1 MKRTH
6 FLLSF
11 LLTALISLPLSAASK
26 DYWFFSKEDI
36 KVIRMASNTEWGQ
49 QITGTLKRSVA
60 KRLKNPLD
68 APVSEGGYKHHYF
81 CPVHDTEFVF
91 DWKKP
96 TEHYCKLCGK
106 YYTGVKKYDMAWI
119 DNLHKINMSYLTS
132 CTFLYLITGEPEYA
146 GYISDM
152 LYDYSTHYPDYKEH
166 AVRKS
171 AFEESAGKMFSQSL
185 DESIWMAEAARAFV
199 TVKKL
204 IPKSQQESIR
214 SRLFAPAAELIKR
227 KRKTNNWQT
236 WHNCALAS
244 LGVALEDDELIKYA
258 LESPTYGFTDV
269 LDKNLMPD
277 GWWGEGSVSYHFY
290 PLRAMILTAEAVRC
304 RGINLYD
311 ERIYSM
317 FDAPVRGTY
326 SNLDYVAHNDGWY
339 GTSLTSN
346 ARLYGYA
353 YRRYNKDSL
362 FASVCNLCMTG
373 NSKLKGHEWLFCPDV
388 TGEVANICQE
398 SSVFE
403 HIGYAVLRSGKN
415 SAVMKFGP
423 HGGWHGHPD
432 KLSITLHDGEK
443 EILPDLGSPAYGV
456 PDHKLWYKKT
466 IAHNTV
472 TVDGEDQLPSTGK
485 LVKFENR
492 KDGGYIE
499 AVADSAYNSVMMRR
513 SLDLSPSGL
522 TDVYTCTSDSIHTYD
537 YVLLLREDPT
547 ITQQGLPAQDD
558 GRDGY
563 AKISEMKEYDST
575 GEFYLETSSG
585 KIKISTPGSA
595 KILVGRAKGPAQK
608 KETSNVDQL
617 SLCWPVIVRTIGQNM
632 EVKVNWMLK

>member
-1 MKRTH
+1 MKTRYL
-6 FLLSF
+6 LLS
-11 LLTALISLPLSAASK
+11 LIMTILVAPPLSAASK
-26 DYWFFSKEDI
+26 DYWFFSKDDI
-36 KVIRMASNTEWGQ
+36 KTIRISSSSEWGQ
-49 QITGTLKRSVA
+49 HITATLRNSVA
-60 KRLKNPLD
+60 KRRKNPLE
-68 APVSEGGYKHHYF
+68 APISEGGYKHHYF

-152 LYDYSTHYPDYKEH
+152 LYDYSTRYPNYKEH

-171 AFEESAGKMFSQSL
+171 AFDESAGKMFSQSL

-204 IPKSQQESIR
+204 IPKSQQESIK
-214 SRLFAPAAELIKR
+214 SQLFAPAAELIKR

-258 LESPTYGFTDV
+258 IESPTYGFSDV
-269 LDKNLMPD
+269 LEKNLMSD

-317 FDAPVRGTY
+317 FAAPVQGTY

-339 GTSLTSN
+339 GTSLKSN

-373 NSKLKGHEWLFCPDV
+373 NTKLKGHEWFFCPDPD
-388 TGEVANICQE
+388 GKAEAISQE

-472 TVDGEDQLPSTGK
+472 TVDGTDQLPTTGK
-485 LVKFENR
+485 LVRFESR
-492 KDGGYIE
+492 KDGGYVE
-499 AVADSAYNSVMMRR
+499 AVADSAYNSVKMRR
-513 SLDLSPSGL
+513 CLDLSPSGL
-522 TDVYTCTSDSIHTYD
+522 TDVYTCTSDSSHTYD
-537 YVLLLREDPT
+537 YVLLLREAPMVAG
-547 ITQQGLPAQDD
+547 QGTDLPEDS
-558 GRDGY
+558 REGY
-563 AKISEMKEYDST
+563 AKISDVKEYEST
-575 GEFYLETSSG
+575 GDFYLETSSG
-585 KIKISTPGSA
+585 KIKITTPGVA

-608 KETSNVDQL
+608 KETSNVDQM
-617 SLCWPVIVRTIGQNM
+617 SLCWPVIVRTTGCNM
-632 EVKVNWMLK
+632 EVKVNWSLK

>member
-1 MKRTH
+1 MKTRYL
-6 FLLSF
+6 LLS
-11 LLTALISLPLSAASK
+11 LIMTILVAPPLSAASK
-26 DYWFFSKEDI
+26 DYWFFSKDDI
-36 KVIRMASNTEWGQ
+36 KTIRISSGSEWGQ
-49 QITGTLKRSVA
+49 HITATLKNSVA
-60 KRLKNPLD
+60 KRRKNPLE
-68 APVSEGGYKHHYF
+68 APISEGGYKHHYF

-152 LYDYSTHYPDYKEH
+152 LYDYSTRYPNYKEH

-171 AFEESAGKMFSQSL
+171 AFDESAGKMFSQSL

-204 IPKSQQESIR
+204 IPKSQQESIK
-214 SRLFAPAAELIKR
+214 SQLFAPAAELIKR

-258 LESPTYGFTDV
+258 IESPTYGFSDV
-269 LDKNLMPD
+269 LEKNLMSD

-311 ERIYSM
+311 EHIYSM
-317 FDAPVRGTY
+317 FAAPVQGTY

-339 GTSLTSN
+339 GTSLKSN

-373 NSKLKGHEWLFCPDV
+373 NTKLKGHEWFFCPDPD
-388 TGEVANICQE
+388 GKAEAISQE

-472 TVDGEDQLPSTGK
+472 TVDGTDQLPTTGK
-485 LVKFENR
+485 LVRFESR
-492 KDGGYIE
+492 KDGGYVE
-499 AVADSAYNSVMMRR
+499 AVADSSYNSVKMRR
-513 SLDLSPSGL
+513 CLDLSPSGL
-522 TDVYTCTSDSIHTYD
+522 TDVYTCTSDSSHTYD
-537 YVLLLREDPT
+537 YVLLLREAPMVAG
-547 ITQQGLPAQDD
+547 QGTDLPEDS
-558 GRDGY
+558 REGY
-563 AKISEMKEYDST
+563 AKISDVKEYEST
-575 GEFYLETSSG
+575 GDFYFETSSG
-585 KIKISTPGSA
+585 KIKITTPGEA

-608 KETSNVDQL
+608 KETSNVDQM
-617 SLCWPVIVRTIGQNM
+617 SLCWPVIVRTTGCNM
-632 EVKVNWMLK
+632 EVKVNWILK

>member
-1 MKRTH
+1 MKH
-6 FLLSF
+6 LLLL
-11 LLTALISLPLSAASK
+11 LLTTILVSSPLSAASK

-36 KVIRMASNTEWGQ
+36 KIIRISASSEWGQ
-49 QITGTLKRSVA
+49 QLTAKMKSSVA
-60 KRLKNPLD
+60 KRRKNPLD

-91 DWKKP
+91 DWKRP

-152 LYDYSTHYPDYKEH
+152 LYDYSTRYPEYKEH

-204 IPKSQQESIR
+204 IPKSQQESIK
-214 SRLFAPAAELIKR
+214 SQLFAPAAELIKR

-258 LESPTYGFTDV
+258 VESPTYGFSDV

-311 ERIYSM
+311 QRLYSM
-317 FDAPVRGTY
+317 FESPVQGTY
-326 SNLDYVAHNDGWY
+326 SNLDFVAHNDGWY

-346 ARLYGYA
+346 GRLYGYA
-353 YRRYNKDSL
+353 YRRYNKDPL
-362 FASVCNLCMTG
+362 FASVCNLCMTADP
-373 NSKLKGHEWLFCPDV
+373 KLKGHEWLYCPEPIGDV
-388 TGEVANICQE
+388 TNICQQ

-403 HIGYAVLRSGKN
+403 HIGYAVLRSGQN

-432 KLSITLHDGEK
+432 KLSITLHDGGK

-472 TVDGEDQLPSTGK
+472 TVDGTDQLPSTGK
-485 LVKFENR
+485 LVRFESR
-492 KDGGYIE
+492 KDGGYVE
-499 AVADSAYNSVMMRR
+499 AVADSAYNSVKMRR
-513 SLDLSPSGL
+513 SMDLSLSGL
-522 TDVYTCTSDSIHTYD
+522 TDIYTCTSDSSHTYD
-537 YVLLLREDPT
+537 YVLLLRESPVIDQPGST
-547 ITQQGLPAQDD
+547 VAEDS
-558 GRDGY
+558 REGY
-563 AKISEMKEYDST
+563 QKISDVTEYESN
-575 GEFYLETSSG
+575 GEFLLETSSG
-585 KIKISTPGSA
+585 KVIISTPCAA

-608 KETSNVDQL
+608 KETSDVDAL
-617 SLCWPVIVRTIGQNM
+617 TLCWPVIVRTTGCNM
-632 EVKVNWMLK
+632 EVKVNWILK

>member
-1 MKRTH
+1 MKTRYL
-6 FLLSF
+6 LLS
-11 LLTALISLPLSAASK
+11 LIMTILVAPPLSAASK
-26 DYWFFSKEDI
+26 DYWFFSKDDI
-36 KVIRMASNTEWGQ
+36 KTIRISSSSEWGQ
-49 QITGTLKRSVA
+49 HITATLRNSVA
-60 KRLKNPLD
+60 KRRKNPLE
-68 APVSEGGYKHHYF
+68 APISEGGYKHHYF

-152 LYDYSTHYPDYKEH
+152 LHDYSTRYPNYKEH

-171 AFEESAGKMFSQSL
+171 AFDESAGKMFSQSL

-204 IPKSQQESIR
+204 IPKSQQESIK
-214 SRLFAPAAELIKR
+214 SQLFAPAAELIKR

-258 LESPTYGFTDV
+258 IESPTYGFSDV
-269 LDKNLMPD
+269 LEKNLMSD

-317 FDAPVRGTY
+317 FAAPVQGTY

-339 GTSLTSN
+339 GTSLKSN

-373 NSKLKGHEWLFCPDV
+373 NTKLKGHEWFFCPDPD
-388 TGEVANICQE
+388 GKAEAISQE

-472 TVDGEDQLPSTGK
+472 TVDGTDQLPTTGK
-485 LVKFENR
+485 LVRFESR
-492 KDGGYIE
+492 KDGGYVE
-499 AVADSAYNSVMMRR
+499 AVADSAYNSVKMRR
-513 SLDLSPSGL
+513 CLDLSPSGL
-522 TDVYTCTSDSIHTYD
+522 TDVYTCTSDSSHTYD
-537 YVLLLREDPT
+537 YVLLLREAPMVAG
-547 ITQQGLPAQDD
+547 QGTDLPEDS
-558 GRDGY
+558 REGY
-563 AKISEMKEYDST
+563 AKISDVKEYEST
-575 GEFYLETSSG
+575 GDFYLETSSG
-585 KIKISTPGSA
+585 KIKITTPGEA

-608 KETSNVDQL
+608 KETSNVDQM
-617 SLCWPVIVRTIGQNM
+617 SLCWPVIVRTTGCNM
-632 EVKVNWMLK
+632 EVKVNWILK

>member
-1 MKRTH
+1 MKTRYL
-6 FLLSF
+6 LLS
-11 LLTALISLPLSAASK
+11 LIMTILVAPPLSAASK
-26 DYWFFSKEDI
+26 DYWFFSKDDI
-36 KVIRMASNTEWGQ
+36 KTIRISSSSEWGQ
-49 QITGTLKRSVA
+49 HITVTLKNSVA
-60 KRLKNPLD
+60 KRRKNPLE
-68 APVSEGGYKHHYF
+68 APISEGGYKHHYF

-152 LYDYSTHYPDYKEH
+152 LYDYSTRYPDYQEH

-199 TVKKL
+199 TVKKF
-204 IPKSQQESIR
+204 IPKSQQESIK
-214 SRLFAPAAELIKR
+214 SKLFAPAAELIKR

-258 LESPTYGFTDV
+258 IESPIYGFNDV

-317 FDAPVRGTY
+317 FAAPVQGTY

-339 GTSLTSN
+339 GTSLKSN

-362 FASVCNLCMTG
+362 FASVCNLCMAG
-373 NSKLKGHEWLFCPDV
+373 NTKLKGHEWFFCPDPD
-388 TGEVANICQE
+388 GKAAAISQE

-472 TVDGEDQLPSTGK
+472 TVDGTDQLPTTGK
-485 LVKFENR
+485 LVRFESR
-492 KDGGYIE
+492 KDGGYVE
-499 AVADSAYNSVMMRR
+499 AVADSAYNSVKMRR
-513 SLDLSPSGL
+513 CLDLSPSGL
-522 TDVYTCTSDSIHTYD
+522 TDVYTCTSDSSHTYD
-537 YVLLLREDPT
+537 YVLLLREAP
-547 ITQQGLPAQDD
+547 IVAGQGTDLPEDS
-558 GRDGY
+558 REGY
-563 AKISEMKEYDST
+563 AKISDVKEYEST
-575 GEFYLETSSG
+575 GDFYLETSSG
-585 KIKISTPGSA
+585 KIKITTPGDA

-608 KETSNVDQL
+608 KETSSVDQM
-617 SLCWPVIVRTIGQNM
+617 SLCWPVIVRTTGCNM
-632 EVKVNWMLK
+632 EVKVNWILK